1 MAGFSD
7 LFSAENV
14 GNLMQDP
21 RMMLGLQLMAQGRQ
35 GSSSQALG
43 QAGGQA
49 VQMYAQQKHQ
59 QGLADYRRQMIEAQQ
74 ADTQL
79 RQQAAQAKADQQ
91 RQYQQRLQDPNFL
104 AGLSPQAR
112 ILASL
117 GVDPDTLARGMS
129 ADNQAAHRAASLAQQ
144 QSQFDQRIA
153 HQGGGGQS
161 SGPRAPAP
169 RAFVDQPLGG
179 DMYQR
184 YQFDAQSGGYQPWG
198 EPFNK
203 HSTRK
208 PKATHGA
215 DAAVDAILNPALID
229 QEPVPDTSALP
240 GTGNLQSY
248 APQPKQPIGV
258 LPMAAQGG
266 GASAVQQPAP
276 KVGTR
281 VPGQAQIA
289 RPLTKADY
297 DALPAGS
304 QYIDPVSGKT
314 ATKRG

>member
-1 MAGFSD
+1 MAFAD

-49 VQMYAQQKHQ
+49 ALVLQEQ
-59 QGLADYRRQMIEAQQ
+59 RRQQELGQYRNNLARMQEE
-74 ADTQL
+74 QL
-79 RQQAAQAKADQQ
+79 AMQQQAAQAKADQQ

-104 AGLSPQAR
+104 AGLSPMAR
-112 ILASL
+112 QMAQL
-117 GVDPDTLARGMS
+117 GVDPSELIRAQN
-129 ADNQAAHRAASLAQQ
+129 ADALQAHRQATLQQ
-144 QSQFDQRIA
+144 NQSQFDQRIA

-184 YQFDAQSGGYQPWG
+184 YQFDARSGGYQPWG

-215 DAAVDAILNPALID
+215 DAVVDAVLNGTEPD
-229 QEPVPDTSALP
+229 DTPVPDTSALP

-248 APQPKQPIGV
+248 APQPQQPIGV

-266 GASAVQQPAP
+266 GAPAVQQPAP